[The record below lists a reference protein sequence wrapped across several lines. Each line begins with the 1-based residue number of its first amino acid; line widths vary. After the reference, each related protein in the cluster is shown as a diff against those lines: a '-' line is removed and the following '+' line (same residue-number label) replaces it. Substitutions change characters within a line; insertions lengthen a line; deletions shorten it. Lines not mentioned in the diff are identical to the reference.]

1 MVYSSLVQLVTIE
14 DEDTAAIAA
23 VVDAKPRAIVASA
36 NKENDG
42 YASDSV
48 QKLKTKEV
56 AGLGEVKNIE
66 VDDGVS
72 RAISV

>member
-1 MVYSSLVQLVTIE
+1 
-14 DEDTAAIAA
+14 
-23 VVDAKPRAIVASA
+23 VASA
-36 NKENDG
+36 NKENDE

-48 QKLKTKEV
+48 QKLNAKEV

-66 VDDGVS
+66 VEDGVS